1 MRLYSTRACASR
13 TCAVSPGGGGQGRAD
28 PEYHESGTRRMILV
42 IHISVIPRPDR
53 TVSDKGKSR
62 TRLLAVRRPLATTA
76 LVPRALLAAPCVHRV
91 LRPNKHP
98 ALVCA
103 KKVRIC
109 NSLDA
114 CVARKV
120 LASAQLRWA
129 IWMIQ
134 MDEVPPDPADE
145 EKTGRWNGASK
156 SEKTLVPSEQNQPA
170 SVRSPTLG

>member
-1 MRLYSTRACASR
+1 MSSSSQHRATLLDTGMRLAYVCCVT
-13 TCAVSPGGGGQGRAD
+13 GWGRAGAGRSGVSR
-28 PEYHESGTRRMILV
+28 EWHEAYDIGYTYIGDTEA
-42 IHISVIPRPDR
+42 RPDR
-53 TVSDKGKSR
+53 FGRGQVANEAAGCSSASGDHGIGAEGT
-62 TRLLAVRRPLATTA
+62 ACCPLRSPSPATKQ
-76 LVPRALLAAPCVHRV
+76 AP
-91 LRPNKHP
+91 LEDP

-134 MDEVPPDPADE
+134 MDEVPPDPADK
-145 EKTGRWNGASK
+145 EKTERWNR
-156 SEKTLVPSEQNQPA
+156 SEEHTSELQSRP
-170 SVRSPTLG
+170 